1 MRKLALGVLAFST
14 FTFAGTD
21 HPALDTILYLLMD
34 KGLITPEEAQEY
46 AKELKRNVAERNR
59 EIESMINKAIEQVR
73 KAMEQKSK

>member
-1 MRKLALGVLAFST
+1 MRKLALGVFALST
-14 FTFAGTD
+14 FAFAGTD

-46 AKELKRNVAERNR
+46 AKELRRNMAERNR
-59 EIESMINKAIEQVR
+59 EIESMINKAMEQMR